1 MVYDVYIKLME
12 DSLNKEKPE
21 VRLRA
26 FRAIDE
32 PETCQLFIEGHTHVL
47 TSIGVTKVTSSKNEW
62 TKNPA
67 AFVMIVES
75 MDGKKVY
82 GGARVHVAGGS
93 EPLPI
98 EQATGAM
105 DKGIFDLVWK
115 FAQHGTGELCGLW
128 NSREIAGYGIGCI
141 FLIRTAVAISY
152 QIGIQSLFALC
163 APYTI
168 PPGEAVGMELE
179 PSIGNDGTFY
189 YPKLDLIAT
198 TMILKDVPT
207 LNKAYEEDKNAIMK
221 IRENLKITRVEVLRK
236 KEITI
241 HYDIAIPNLDKWDL
255 QATIQQAKKT
265 FLSTK
270 IDERDLNIL

>member
-1 MVYDVYIKLME
+1 ME
-12 DSLNKEKPE
+12 DSLNKDKPE

-105 DKGIFDLVWK
+105 DKGIFELVWK

-198 TMILKDVPT
+198 TMVLKDVPT
-207 LNKAYEEDKNAIMK
+207 LSKAYDEDKAAIMK
-221 IRENLKITRVEVLRK
+221 IRENLNITRVEVLRK

-241 HYDIAIPNLDKWDL
+241 HYAIEIPNLDNWDL

-265 FLSTK
+265 FLDTK

>member
-1 MVYDVYIKLME
+1 ME
-12 DSLNKEKPE
+12 DGINKEKPE

-32 PETCQLFIEGHTHVL
+32 PEACQLFIEGHTHVL

-67 AFVMIVES
+67 SFVMIVES
-75 MDGKKVY
+75 MDGKRVY

-105 DKGIFDLVWK
+105 DAKVFDLVWH
-115 FAQHGTGELCGLW
+115 FARHGGTGELCGLW
-128 NSREIAGYGIGCI
+128 NSREIAGYGIGSI
-141 FLIRTAVAISY
+141 FLIRTTVAISY

-168 PPGEAVGMELE
+168 PPGEAVGMEIE
-179 PSIGNDGTFY
+179 KSIGNDGTFY
-189 YPKLDLIAT
+189 YPKLDLLAT

-207 LNKAYEEDKNAIMK
+207 MSKAHEEDKNAIID
-221 IRENLKITRVEVLRK
+221 IRENLNVTRVEVLRK

-241 HYDIAIPNLDKWDL
+241 HYEIQIPHLDQWDL
-255 QATIQQAKKT
+255 KATILQAEENFLKSRINETDPENYLT
-265 FLSTK
+265 F
-270 IDERDLNIL
+270 

>member
-1 MVYDVYIKLME
+1 ME
-12 DSLNKEKPE
+12 DSLNKDKPE

-32 PETCQLFIEGHTHVL
+32 PHTCQLFIEGHTHVL

-75 MDGKKVY
+75 MDGKRVY

-105 DKGIFDLVWK
+105 DKGIFELVWK

-179 PSIGNDGTFY
+179 PSIGIDGTFY
-189 YPKLDLIAT
+189 YPKLDLVAT
-198 TMILKDVPT
+198 TMVLKDVPT
-207 LNKAYEEDKNAIMK
+207 MSKAHEEDRAAIMK
-221 IRENLKITRVEVLRK
+221 IRENLNITRVEVLRK

-241 HYDIAIPNLDKWDL
+241 HYAIEIPNLDKWDL

-265 FLSTK
+265 FLDTK

>member
-1 MVYDVYIKLME
+1 ME
-12 DSLNKEKPE
+12 DSLNKDKPE

-105 DKGIFDLVWK
+105 DKGIFDLVFR
-115 FAQHGTGELCGLW
+115 FAQYGTGELCGLW

-179 PSIGNDGTFY
+179 ASIGNDGTFY

-198 TMILKDVPT
+198 TMVLKDVHT
-207 LNKAYEEDKNAIMK
+207 LNKAYEEDKAAIMK
-221 IRENLKITRVEVLRK
+221 IRENLNITRVEVLRR

-241 HYDIAIPNLDKWDL
+241 HYAIQIPNLDKWDL
-255 QATIQQAKKT
+255 QATILQAQKT
-265 FLSTK
+265 FLDTQ